1 MVFVTFVSVGHTFPS
16 QMIELRDSTISVLLK
31 ELETGYRVPKLA
43 GDLSVLCYASDLPG
57 SHGAPD

>member
-1 MVFVTFVSVGHTFPS
+1 M
-16 QMIELRDSTISVLLK
+16 ISVLLK

-43 GDLSVLCYASDLPG
+43 GDLSVLCYPSDLPS